1 MQTAIAST
9 GLRIFAACAL
19 AFLAMAAVAGAS
31 NAAAAPET
39 TVENQIA
46 SPALPWPPHAS
57 AGTGPRRPSRGR
69 GPDFFQG

>member
-46 SPALPWPPHAS
+46 SPALP
-57 AGTGPRRPSRGR
+57 
-69 GPDFFQG
+69 